1 MEGFQTK
8 MTDKE
13 NQIKHLISS
22 VLPQEVE
29 RKLNQYEKVR
39 ESFAKFFNTDELTKI
54 LSKKADISQVEE
66 VSKRMVSMVEID
78 KQNKTSDNI
87 YQRLL
92 QVSLLLVEVSS
103 ALVPTKTSTSTHN
116 AETTQARIS
125 KREYLLRQ
133 SKIIAKWVE
142 SLKTS
147 DQGQISLM
155 QTSVMPKDVDRL
167 DSFMPEDDKMN
178 QSHFTNYNFRSLS
191 QTNSPERSTLLNNK
205 MLNIQPL
212 TTQNNTKDVNVGS
225 QTESTMTVRR
235 GFVGKSRHSTRK
247 VKNLMNSVSVSFYIY
262 YQGLN
267 LKNYHRRDSTQ
278 SSLNYAVELLHN
290 SIRKDDTYRLDESI
304 LMSRSVAVD
313 TTFDDSFMSAHRNQ
327 NTIRQGTDQEFPP
340 IRHIVPRLERVTI
353 HNKLDA
359 SKKIQL

>member
-78 KQNKTSDNI
+78 KQNKISDNI

-116 AETTQARIS
+116 AETT
-125 KREYLLRQ
+125 
-133 SKIIAKWVE
+133 
-142 SLKTS
+142 
-147 DQGQISLM
+147 
-155 QTSVMPKDVDRL
+155 
-167 DSFMPEDDKMN
+167 
-178 QSHFTNYNFRSLS
+178 
-191 QTNSPERSTLLNNK
+191 
-205 MLNIQPL
+205 
-212 TTQNNTKDVNVGS
+212 
-225 QTESTMTVRR
+225 
-235 GFVGKSRHSTRK
+235 
-247 VKNLMNSVSVSFYIY
+247 
-262 YQGLN
+262 
-267 LKNYHRRDSTQ
+267 
-278 SSLNYAVELLHN
+278 
-290 SIRKDDTYRLDESI
+290 
-304 LMSRSVAVD
+304 
-313 TTFDDSFMSAHRNQ
+313 
-327 NTIRQGTDQEFPP
+327 
-340 IRHIVPRLERVTI
+340 
-353 HNKLDA
+353 
-359 SKKIQL
+359 